1 MMVNPEIVAL
11 ISQQHEAW
19 LNELEGLAIEAIA
32 TNNWSHLY
40 DLIADFQVELT
51 IDALKDAVAARRAN
65 TEDLDRPGAGFV
77 PTTQHD

>member
-1 MMVNPEIVAL
+1 MDKFT
-11 ISQQHEAW
+11 SSFH
-19 LNELEGLAIEAIA
+19 EAIA
-32 TNNWSHLY
+32 TNNWSPVY

-51 IDALKDAVAARRAN
+51 IDALKAAVASRRAN